1 MGTVSLREKAKAAAS
16 KEKKKKKSVLKTSDV
31 FMGDE

>member
-16 KEKKKKKSVLKTSDV
+16 KEKKKKSVLKTSDV
-31 FMGDE
+31 FLGDE